1 MFRSLMRRLTT
12 ASAPL
17 LALAFVLGCGSSRV
31 SITGQM
37 KYGKTAEE
45 NYTFAEEELK
55 DGNDVEAVKFFE
67 FVRTKYPFSKYSAL
81 AELRL
86 ADMKYDKDRWIE
98 AADAYREF
106 LKLHPT
112 HENADRAAVRVG
124 LAHWND
130 APGDF
135 VLFPPAH
142 EKDQV
147 SVRDAARELAEF
159 LERFPDS
166 KYRPEAEKVLAQ
178 ARRRLADHE
187 WYVAEFYAKRDLWAG
202 AAGRLETLVR
212 DYPGTPHEQD
222 ALMRL
227 AEAYVKL
234 DERFRAQQALQ
245 QLIVKHPGSPRR
257 AEAEKLLAQL
267 R

>member
-1 MFRSLMRRLTT
+1 MRRLST
-12 ASAPL
+12 AFAPL
-17 LALAFVLGCGSSRV
+17 LALALLLGCGSSRV
-31 SITGQM
+31 SISGEM

-45 NYTFAEEELK
+45 NFNFAEEELK
-55 DGNDVEAVKFFE
+55 EGNDVEAVKFFE

-86 ADMKYDKDRWIE
+86 ADMKYDKGRWIE
-98 AADAYREF
+98 AADAYKDF

-130 APGDF
+130 APGDLW
-135 VLFPPAH
+135 LFPPAY

-147 SVRDAARELAEF
+147 SVRDAAKELKEF
-159 LERFPDS
+159 LEKFPDS
-166 KYRPEAEKVLAQ
+166 KYRPEAEKVLAL

-187 WYVAEFYAKRDLWAG
+187 WYVAQFYAKRDLWAG

-212 DYPGTPHEQD
+212 EYPGTPHEQD
-222 ALMRL
+222 ALIRL
-227 AEAYVKL
+227 AEVYVKM

>member
-1 MFRSLMRRLTT
+1 
-12 ASAPL
+12 
-17 LALAFVLGCGSSRV
+17 
-31 SITGQM
+31 
-37 KYGKTAEE
+37 
-45 NYTFAEEELK
+45 
-55 DGNDVEAVKFFE
+55 
-67 FVRTKYPFSKYSAL
+67 
-81 AELRL
+81 
-86 ADMKYDKDRWIE
+86 MKYDKDRWIE
-98 AADAYREF
+98 AADAYKEF

-130 APGDF
+130 SPGDF
-135 VLFPPAH
+135 FMFPPSH

-147 SVRDAARELAEF
+147 SVRDAVRELTDF

-166 KYRPEAEKVLAQ
+166 KYRPEATKALSR
-178 ARRRLADHE
+178 ARQRLAEHE

-212 DYPGTPHEQD
+212 EYPGTSHEQD

-227 AEAYVKL
+227 AEVYVKM

-245 QLIVKHPGSPRR
+245 QLIVKHPESSRR

>member
-1 MFRSLMRRLTT
+1 MFRSLMLRFSTLV
-12 ASAPL
+12 ASA
-17 LALAFVLGCGSSRV
+17 LALSLVVACGSSRV
-31 SITGQM
+31 SMTGQL

-45 NYTFAEEELK
+45 NFQYAEEELK
-55 DGNDVEAVKFFE
+55 EGHEAEAVKFFE
-67 FVRTKYPFSKYSAL
+67 YVRTKYPFSKFAAL

-86 ADMKYDKDRWIE
+86 ADVKYDGGRWIE
-98 AADAYREF
+98 AADAYKDF

-112 HENADRAAVRVG
+112 HEQADRAAVRVG
-124 LAHWND
+124 LARWKD
-130 APGDF
+130 APGDMF
-135 VLFPPAH
+135 MFPPSH
-142 EKDQV
+142 EKDQA
-147 SVRDAARELAEF
+147 SVREAAKELEQF
-159 LERFPDS
+159 LAKYPDS
-166 KYRPEAEKVLAQ
+166 TYRPEAEKVLAQ

-187 WYVAEFYAKRDLWAG
+187 WYVAEFYAKRRRWEG
-202 AAGRLETLVR
+202 AAGRLETLIR
-212 DYPGTPHEQD
+212 DYPGTSHEPD

-227 AEAYVKL
+227 AEVYVKL

>member
-1 MFRSLMRRLTT
+1 MRRL
-12 ASAPL
+12 SAALAPI
-17 LALAFVLGCGSSRV
+17 LALALVLGCGSSRV
-31 SITGQM
+31 SLSGEM

-45 NYTFAEEELK
+45 NFQYAEEELK

-67 FVRTKYPFSKYSAL
+67 YVRTKYPFSKYAAL

-86 ADMKYDKDRWIE
+86 ADMKYDADRWIE
-98 AADAYREF
+98 AADAYKDF

-112 HENADRAAVRVG
+112 HEQADRAAVRIG

-130 APGDF
+130 APGDLF
-135 VLFPPAH
+135 LFPPSH
-142 EKDQV
+142 EKDQS
-147 SVRDAARELAEF
+147 SVREAARELQDF
-159 LERFPDS
+159 LAKFPDS
-166 KYRPEAEKVLAQ
+166 KHRPEAEKVLEQ
-178 ARRRLADHE
+178 ARRRLAEHE
-187 WYVAEFYAKRDLWAG
+187 WYVAQFYAKRDLWAG

-212 DYPGTPHEQD
+212 EYPGTPHEQD

>member
-1 MFRSLMRRLTT
+1 MRRLSTVL
-12 ASAPL
+12 APL
-17 LALAFVLGCGSSRV
+17 LALALVLGCGSSRV
-31 SITGQM
+31 SLTGEM

-45 NYTFAEEELK
+45 NFQYAEEELK
-55 DGNDVEAVKFFE
+55 DGNETEAVKFFE
-67 FVRTKYPFSKYSAL
+67 YVRTKYPFSRFAAL

-86 ADMKYDKDRWIE
+86 ADMKYDEDRWIE
-98 AADAYREF
+98 AADAYSEF

-112 HENADRAAVRVG
+112 HEQADRAAVRVG

-130 APGDF
+130 APGDLF
-135 VLFPPAH
+135 LFPPSH

-147 SVRDAARELAEF
+147 SVRLAATELQNF
-159 LERFPDS
+159 LERFPNS
-166 KYRPEAEKVLAQ
+166 KFRPEAEKVLAQ
-178 ARRRLADHE
+178 ARQRLADHE
-187 WYVAEFYAKRDLWAG
+187 WYVAQFYAKRKLWAG

-227 AEAYVKL
+227 AEVYVKM

-245 QLIVKHPGSPRR
+245 QLIVKHPGSSRR

>member
-1 MFRSLMRRLTT
+1 MSRLST
-12 ASAPL
+12 AL
-17 LALAFVLGCGSSRV
+17 GILALSLVLGCGSSRV
-31 SITGQM
+31 SFSGQV

-45 NYTFAEEELK
+45 NYQYAEEELK
-55 DGNDVEAVKFFE
+55 DGNDAEAIKFFE
-67 FVRTKYPFSKYSAL
+67 FVRTKFPFSKYAAL
-81 AELRL
+81 SELRL
-86 ADMKYDKDRWIE
+86 ADMKYDAGRWIE

-130 APGDF
+130 APGDLW
-135 VLFPPAH
+135 LFPPAH
-142 EKDQV
+142 EKD
-147 SVRDAARELAEF
+147 SAGVRNAAKDLASF

-166 KYRPEAEKVLAQ
+166 QYRPEAEKVLAQ
-178 ARRRLADHE
+178 ARTRLAEHE
-187 WYVAEFYAKRDLWAG
+187 WYVAEFYAKRKHWAG

-212 DYPGTPHEQD
+212 EYPGTSHEQD

-227 AEAYVKL
+227 AEVYVKM